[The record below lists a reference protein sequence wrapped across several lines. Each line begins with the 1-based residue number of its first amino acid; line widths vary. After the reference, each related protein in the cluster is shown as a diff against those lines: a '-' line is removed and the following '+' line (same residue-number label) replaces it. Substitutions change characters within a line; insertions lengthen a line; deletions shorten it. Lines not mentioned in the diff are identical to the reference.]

1 MPALHFLS
9 TARTRHKKGRR
20 RRGGGG
26 GVLPYK
32 EVAPSG
38 GVRESRLCEWA
49 TQSIKVGE
57 EPPTGRQTWC
67 KETL

>member
-9 TARTRHKKGRR
+9 TARTRHKKSRR

-38 GVRESRLCEWA
+38 GVRESSCVSGPL
-49 TQSIKVGE
+49 KV
-57 EPPTGRQTWC
+57 
-67 KETL
+67 